1 MQEATVTTTLLDGTF
16 YTAPLH
22 FEQIWIVR
30 VLKDGFC
37 FPVAYAFFES
47 KSIALYSHVLE
58 KLHEAAP
65 FWTPQ
70 DVVVDFETAEHTAVR
85 AVFPGATLHGCL
97 FHLGQNLD
105 RHAKSLTNFII
116 DDEGRML
123 LAKGLKRCC
132 LPS

>member
-1 MQEATVTTTLLDGTF
+1 MLDLMQEATVTTTLLDGTF

-37 FPVAYAFFES
+37 FPVAYDFFES

-85 AVFPGATLHGCL
+85 AVFPGATLDAYFTL
-97 FHLGQNLD
+97 VRTLTVMP
-105 RHAKSLTNFII
+105 SL
-116 DDEGRML
+116 
-123 LAKGLKRCC
+123 
-132 LPS
+132 